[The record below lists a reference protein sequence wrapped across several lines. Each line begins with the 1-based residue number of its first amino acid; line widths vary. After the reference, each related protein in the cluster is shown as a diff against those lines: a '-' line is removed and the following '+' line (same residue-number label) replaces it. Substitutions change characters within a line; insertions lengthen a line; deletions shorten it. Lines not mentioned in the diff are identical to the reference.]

1 MHWRQHIGRYGSA
14 WLPGAK
20 WVRISFLL
28 LWTLAAVLRFW
39 NLAELPYTHDELSAL
54 LRIYPSL
61 GETIAKG
68 VAELDTHPPGVQVF
82 EWCWTRLFSFEE
94 ADVKLPFILMDLAA
108 MLLLFRFAMAWT
120 GDATALVLSTL
131 MAALQYTVL
140 YGQIARPY
148 AFGLFTTAL
157 LADQLTRY
165 WATGLNKYLIRVGL
179 AAVLSAYAHHFALLL
194 AGIMLASGLLL
205 VEREQRIRYL
215 MMCLAVALLYA
226 PNVPIFVKQLDQGGL
241 DGWLQP
247 PRPEWFSNYAWFIAN
262 NSVVLALLLTALV
275 LLSCFRLLRNKPDAP
290 LGLWLLL
297 LWSSAP
303 LLIGY
308 FYSVWR
314 APVIQY
320 SVVLFSFPY
329 LVLVLTYGLARLPR
343 RGTLIACG
351 LMAWSAVH
359 SLVTERKHYAL
370 FYRSKYE
377 AMLRTGLEAYERH
390 GRTLVLFDAP
400 DNVLRFYSDL
410 WRTPTD
416 SLRYVQ
422 LRDTYTPGQLD
433 SLLAASPAEEV
444 VYGQSNGAAP
454 EHVALVQARFP
465 YLVERQDLLDGQV
478 FRFARNSRPVQT
490 FDRDT
495 LTALVPGRPNDAAW
509 SVSGSLDLLLD
520 STGTPNGWDYTGQD
534 FGLGVDLSL
543 DSISYDPADQLEII
557 AMVDGWDAA
566 SEAHVIADVRTQLP
580 DGRDSTVFYRGGPL
594 HPKSRPSGTVAMA
607 VTVSRADILVE
618 GPLRLRAYVFSP
630 TKGPLHV
637 RSMTV
642 MRRQANPIRYGT
654 LEPVPWLGRFRAK

>member
-1 MHWRQHIGRYGSA
+1 MQWRQHIGRYGSA

-61 GETIAKG
+61 ADTISKG

-82 EWCWTRLFSFEE
+82 EWFWTRLFSFEE

-108 MLLLFRFAMAWT
+108 MLLLYRFAMAWT
-120 GDATALVLSTL
+120 GNAPALVLTTL

-165 WATGLNKYLIRVGL
+165 WATGLNKHLAGIGT
-179 AAVLSAYAHHFALLL
+179 AAVLSAYTHHFALLL
-194 AGIMLASGLLL
+194 AGIMLGSGLLL
-205 VEREQRIRYL
+205 VERQKRKVYL
-215 MMCLAVALLYA
+215 IMCVLVALLYV
-226 PNVPIFVKQLDQGGL
+226 PNVPIFLGQLGQGGL
-241 DGWLQP
+241 EGWLQP
-247 PRPEWFSNYAWFIAN
+247 PKPEWFIHYAWFIAN
-262 NSVVLALLLTALV
+262 NSLVLALLLSALV
-275 LLSCFRLLRNKPDAP
+275 VISCYGLLRNKPDAP
-290 LGLWLLL
+290 RGWWLLL
-297 LWSSAP
+297 LWSATP

-308 FYSVWR
+308 LYSVLR

-329 LVLVLTYGLARLPR
+329 LVLTLTYGLARLAQR
-343 RGTLIACG
+343 STLVACG
-351 LMAWSAVH
+351 LLAWSAVH
-359 SLVTERKHYAL
+359 SLINERRHYAL

-377 AMLRTGLEAYERH
+377 TMLKSGLDATDRH
-390 GRTLVLFDAP
+390 RRTLVLFDAP
-400 DNVLRFYSDL
+400 DNVLRFYLEL
-410 WRTPTD
+410 WRTPAD
-416 SLRYVQ
+416 SFRYVQ
-422 LRDTYTPGQLD
+422 LRDAYDPGLLD
-433 SLLAASPAEEV
+433 SLLVASTADEV

-465 YLVERQDLLDGQV
+465 HLVERQDLLDGQV
-478 FRFARNSRPVQT
+478 FRFSKKSLPVQT

-495 LTALVPGRPNDAAW
+495 VTALIPGRPSDAAW
-509 SVSGSLDLLLD
+509 RVAASIPLLHD
-520 STGTPNGWDYTGQD
+520 SSGTPIGWDYSGQD

-543 DSISYDPADQLEII
+543 DSISYDEADQIEII
-557 AMVDGWDAA
+557 AIVDGWDAT
-566 SEAHVIADVRTQLP
+566 SEAHVIADVRTTRP
-580 DGRDSTVFYRGGPL
+580 DGTDSTVFYRGGPL
-594 HPKSRPSGTVAMA
+594 VPTSRPTGSVAMV
-607 VTVSRADILVE
+607 VTISRADIAVE
-618 GPLRLRAYVFSP
+618 APLRMRAYVYSP
-630 TKGPLHV
+630 KKGPLHV
-637 RSMTV
+637 RRMAV

-654 LEPVPWLGRFRAK
+654 LEPVPWLGRFRSK